1 MTVNSSLADQIK
13 RQKIG
18 ERIAAEKGLGGLIAT
33 VNNTVFQAGTQLENH
48 RGEFLWLLANLL
60 KRETEQLQTTL
71 ANCRAAVTDDTTH
84 PDMEAGISTQLK
96 ADIRAVS
103 ALHDSAREAY
113 LQETGRTWRAPV
125 NKPIHSMER
134 GTVILLA
141 GDDSPDRDTVH
152 GHLEGLKDK
161 YNDLIL
167 VHTRI
172 NETDRLV
179 SAWAKLNKIREHVH
193 NYAFTR
199 ETTTATHERLLE
211 TRPREFIVF
220 GKDDL
225 TRELMEDAAKRRI
238 TITDTEARPGR
249 DAGRE
254 R

>member
-48 RGEFLWLLANLL
+48 RDEFLWLLANLL

-71 ANCRAAVTDDTTH
+71 ANCRAAVTDDATH
-84 PDMEAGISTQLK
+84 PDMEEGNSTQLK

-103 ALHDSAREAY
+103 DLHDSAREAY
-113 LQETGRTWRAPV
+113 FQETGRTWQAPIS
-125 NKPIHSMER
+125 KPIQSTER
-134 GTVILLA
+134 GIVILLA
-141 GDDSPDRDTVH
+141 GDDSPDRDAIH

-161 YNDLIL
+161 HSDLIL

-179 SAWAKLNKIREHVH
+179 SAWAKLNDVREHVH

-199 ETTTATHERLLE
+199 ETTAATHKKLLE

-238 TITDTEARPGR
+238 TITDTETLTDR
-249 DAGRE
+249 DTGME